1 MKGGGRRGEED
12 WEWMEGRN
20 EMDLLHFGIAEA
32 IRRDHGDDDEKG
44 AAAAD
49 ATAAVNPATVLI

>member
-1 MKGGGRRGEED
+1 MLAMDGGAGGGMKMK
-12 WEWMEGRN
+12 WTCCISALPTEG
-20 EMDLLHFGIAEA
+20 A

-49 ATAAVNPATVLI
+49 TTAVNPARVLI